1 MNHEGQI
8 SAEFIMIAS
17 LMLLV
22 SCAVAMFIINESELT
37 HIMAAARSGA
47 SEGLIADS
55 LAIYSDDAY
64 SDYTNAHTRLISPSG
79 IKVVNISYENQGF
92 NSLYNRTKIQL
103 KIYASGPRMNSSD
116 LNCLG
121 DRINYNARKSICKV
135 FNTQDLT
142 NSFYNPAFTN
152 KYVITTADVKW
163 VK

>member
-103 KIYASGPRMNSSD
+103 KIYASGPR
-116 LNCLG
+116 
-121 DRINYNARKSICKV
+121 
-135 FNTQDLT
+135 
-142 NSFYNPAFTN
+142 
-152 KYVITTADVKW
+152 
-163 VK
+163 